1 MSGLLLAMF
10 TLTNSQQTSH
20 IHQVFLIRVF
30 FKKILFSISQRNSA
44 ASAENFGIFGAVHRD
59 ICTVVVTY
67 QRKEGRRRE
76 MGAWLARW
84 N

>member
-1 MSGLLLAMF
+1 MSGLLLAML

-20 IHQVFLIRVF
+20 IRHVFSDPSFLL
-30 FKKILFSISQRNSA
+30 KMLFSISPFYSA

-67 QRKEGRRRE
+67 QRKERRRRE